1 MKDIQWCFNET
12 VPEAMNGRPL
22 KALLSNYWQL
32 PKHLVYS
39 IRHAERVLVDGHY
52 QPVNFP
58 VKAGS
63 QVQLTFVPADFAR
76 PFPNVTADS
85 AATVAI
91 LYEDQ
96 NLVVMDK
103 RRGDKTHPNQ
113 PGEVGATINHLAAY
127 LATEKTVPYMIHRL
141 DQETSGA
148 IIFGKN
154 PVVVPILVVNIAN
167 KQIKRTYLA
176 WVEGTDL
183 PDEGTINLPIGRDP
197 DDKRKRKINGPHA
210 APALTRYRVLRKQSG
225 YALVQ
230 ISLETGRTHQIRVHF
245 AALGHPLVG
254 DPLYNSSNGSPFLM
268 LHSWKVDLLMPFTK
282 QRKLI
287 EAPIP
292 DHFIKFEQELSRH

>member
-1 MKDIQWCFNET
+1 MKDIQWRFKET

-22 KALLSNYWQL
+22 KTLLSSYWQL

-39 IRHAERVLVDGHY
+39 IRHAKRVLVDGHY

-58 VKAGS
+58 VRAGS
-63 QVQLTFVPADFAR
+63 QIQLTFVPEDFAR
-76 PFPNVTADS
+76 PFPTVTADS

-91 LYEDQ
+91 LYED
-96 NLVVMDK
+96 NDLIVMNK
-103 RRGDKTHPNQ
+103 HRGDKTHPNQ
-113 PGEVGATINHLAAY
+113 PGEVGAAINHLAAY
-127 LATEKTVPYMIHRL
+127 LATEGTVPYMIHRL

-148 IIFGKN
+148 IIFAKN
-154 PVVVPILVVNIAN
+154 PVVVPILVANIAN

-183 PDEGTINLPIGRDP
+183 PDQGTINFPIGRDP
-197 DDKRKRKINGPHA
+197 DDKRKRKANGPNA
-210 APALTRYRVLRKQSG
+210 VSALTHYQVLRRHSG
-225 YALVQ
+225 YSLLQV
-230 ISLETGRTHQIRVHF
+230 SLETGRTHQIRVHF

-287 EAPIP
+287 EAPLP
-292 DHFIKFEQELSRH
+292 DHFINFEQGLSRD